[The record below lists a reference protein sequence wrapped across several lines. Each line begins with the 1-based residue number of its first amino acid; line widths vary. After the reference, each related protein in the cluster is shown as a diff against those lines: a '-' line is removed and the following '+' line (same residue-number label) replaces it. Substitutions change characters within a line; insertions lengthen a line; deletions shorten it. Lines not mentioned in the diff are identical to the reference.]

1 MITSFLKF
9 ILAMNRF
16 TSEDLLQYLYK
27 ETSVEK
33 TVEIKTALETDWA
46 LREEFNQLAVS
57 KEMLDSV
64 KLPSPRQQVLDNIL
78 KYAEKSVEEHA

>member
-1 MITSFLKF
+1 
-9 ILAMNRF
+9 MNRF

-64 KLPSPRQQVLDNIL
+64 KVPSPRQQVLDNIL

>member
-1 MITSFLKF
+1 
-9 ILAMNRF
+9 MNRF

-64 KLPSPRQQVLDNIL
+64 KVPSPRQQVLANIL

>member
-1 MITSFLKF
+1 
-9 ILAMNRF
+9 MNRF

-64 KLPSPRQQVLDNIL
+64 KVPSPRQQVLDNIL
-78 KYAEKSVEEHA
+78 KYAEKSVEEHAWF

>member
-64 KLPSPRQQVLDNIL
+64 KVPSPRQQVLDNIL

>member
-1 MITSFLKF
+1 
-9 ILAMNRF
+9 MNRF

-64 KLPSPRQQVLDNIL
+64 KLPTPRQQVLANIL

>member
-64 KLPSPRQQVLDNIL
+64 KLPTPRQQVLANIL

>member
-1 MITSFLKF
+1 
-9 ILAMNRF
+9 MNRS

-64 KLPSPRQQVLDNIL
+64 KVPSPRQQVLDNIL

>member
-1 MITSFLKF
+1 
-9 ILAMNRF
+9 MNRF

-64 KLPSPRQQVLDNIL
+64 KLPTPRQQVLANIL
-78 KYAEKSVEEHA
+78 KYAEKSVEEHAWF

>member
-1 MITSFLKF
+1 
-9 ILAMNRF
+9 MNRF

-27 ETSVEK
+27 EASVEK
-33 TVEIKTALETDWA
+33 AVEIKAALETDWA
-46 LREEFNQLAVS
+46 LREEFNKLVTS

-64 KLPSPRQQVLDNIL
+64 KLPNPRQQVLDNIL

>member
-1 MITSFLKF
+1 
-9 ILAMNRF
+9 MNRF

-64 KLPSPRQQVLDNIL
+64 KVPSPRQQVLDNIL
-78 KYAEKSVEEHA
+78 KYAEKSVEEALD

>member
-1 MITSFLKF
+1 
-9 ILAMNRF
+9 MNRF

-64 KLPSPRQQVLDNIL
+64 KVPSPRQQVLDNIL
-78 KYAEKSVEEHA
+78 KQIAQKSVEEHA

>member
-1 MITSFLKF
+1 
-9 ILAMNRF
+9 MNRF

-64 KLPSPRQQVLDNIL
+64 KLPTPRQQVLDNIL

>member
-1 MITSFLKF
+1 
-9 ILAMNRF
+9 MNRF

-46 LREEFNQLAVS
+46 LREEFNQLAV
-57 KEMLDSV
+57 
-64 KLPSPRQQVLDNIL
+64 
-78 KYAEKSVEEHA
+78 

>member
-1 MITSFLKF
+1 MCIRDS
-9 ILAMNRF
+9 F

-64 KLPSPRQQVLDNIL
+64 KVPSPRQQVLDNIL